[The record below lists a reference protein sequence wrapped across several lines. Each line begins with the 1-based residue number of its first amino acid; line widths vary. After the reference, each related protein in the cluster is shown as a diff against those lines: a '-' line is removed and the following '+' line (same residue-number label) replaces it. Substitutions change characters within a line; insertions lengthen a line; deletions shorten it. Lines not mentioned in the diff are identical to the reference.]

1 MTDATAPDGTRG
13 RGAGGARGH
22 GAEPEGLPDYVRG
35 GRDGLGEAEL
45 AELERTWQSPPGFLA
60 WFTHV
65 NHTNIGRRFII
76 TSLVFFAL
84 AGLLALAMRLQLAQ
98 PLNDVLGPEAY
109 NQVMTVHGTAM
120 MFLFAIP
127 AMEGAAIYLA
137 PLMVGARDMA
147 FPRLNAF
154 GYYVYLIG
162 GTVFFLSL
170 PFGLAPDAGW
180 FNYVPLSSKEFS
192 AGYGIDVWTT
202 MITFIEVSA
211 LTAAVEL
218 IVTIL
223 KLRAPGMSLDR
234 MPIFVWAV
242 LVMSFMILFA
252 MPSVIVA
259 SALLMMDRLVDTAFF
274 DAALG
279 GSPLL
284 WQHLFWF
291 FGHPEVYIILVPA
304 LGIVTSIVV
313 TFTRRSVFGYAAL
326 VLAIVGIGMVSFGLW
341 VHHMY
346 TTGLPL
352 MGRSFFMAA
361 SAMIAIPSGV
371 QVYCWIATMWGA
383 RVRFA
388 TPMLFVLG
396 FFAIFIAGGLTGVM
410 VASVPF
416 DRQVHD
422 SYFVVAHFHYV
433 LVGGSVFPLLAGLYY
448 WFPKATGRMM
458 SERAGRWSC
467 GLVFVGFNLA
477 FFPMHQLGLEG
488 MPRRVYTYLPETGWT
503 LLNQLATA
511 GSAILALGFAIT
523 LANAALSLRRGAP
536 AGDDPWDGPTLEWAT
551 TSPPLNCNFAR
562 QAVVQSGNP
571 VWDRRRAEVS
581 AHVGGLR
588 TDRRETIVTTVLD
601 ARPHAV
607 QVLPGPTPWPFVSA
621 LVASAAFLG
630 LIFTPWAY
638 VLGFFAAFVTF
649 VLWFWPRRP
658 WRED

>member
-1 MTDATAPDGTRG
+1 MR
-13 RGAGGARGH
+13 AR
-22 GAEPEGLPDYVRG
+22 
-35 GRDGLGEAEL
+35 L
-45 AELERTWQSPPGFLA
+45 AELEKTWQSPRGFIG

-65 NHTNIGRRFII
+65 NHTSIGKRFLI
-76 TSLVFFAL
+76 TAMVFFL
-84 AGLLALAMRLQLAQ
+84 LSGLLALAMRLQLLS
-98 PLNDVLGPEAY
+98 PLNDVLDAQTY

-127 AMEGAAIYLA
+127 AMEGIAIYLA

-180 FNYVPLSSKEFS
+180 FNYVPLSGPEHS

-223 KLRAPGMSLDR
+223 KLRVPGMSLNR

-259 SALLMMDRLVDTAFF
+259 SSFLMMDRLVDTAFF
-274 DAALG
+274 DVTLG

-304 LGIVTSIVV
+304 LGIVTSIVI
-313 TFTRRSVFGYAAL
+313 TFTQRPLFGYTAVVLAL
-326 VLAIVGIGMVSFGLW
+326 VGVGMISFGLW

-361 SAMIAIPSGV
+361 STMIAIPSGV
-371 QVYCWIATMWGA
+371 QIYCWIATIWGSRPRYA
-383 RVRFA
+383 S
-388 TPMLFVLG
+388 PMIWVLG

-422 SYFVVAHFHYV
+422 TYFVVAHFHYV
-433 LVGGSVFPLLAGLYY
+433 LIGGAVFPLMAGLHY
-448 WFPKATGRMM
+448 WFPKITGRMIG
-458 SERAGRWSC
+458 EQLGKWSC
-467 GLVFVGFNLA
+467 AVTFVGFNLT

-488 MPRRVYTYLPETGWT
+488 MPRRVYTYLPDLGWGD
-503 LLNQLATA
+503 LNLLATGGSFVMAA
-511 GSAILALGFAIT
+511 GFGMILVNIIV
-523 LANAALSLRRGAP
+523 SLRSGEV
-536 AGDDPWDGPTLEWAT
+536 AGDNPWNASTLEWAT
-551 TSPPLNCNFAR
+551 ASPPLNCNFAEQVSVKTANPLWDWHEQNQR
-562 QAVVQSGNP
+562 AMVSGL
-571 VWDRRRAEVS
+571 S
-581 AHVGGLR
+581 
-588 TDRRETIVTTVLD
+588 TTQRETIVTTLLD
-601 ARPHAV
+601 ALPQSV
-607 QVLPGPTPWPFVSA
+607 MILPGPTIWPFVSA
-621 LVASAAFLG
+621 VVASICFLG
-630 LIFTPWAY
+630 LIFSPW
-638 VLGFFAAFVTF
+638 FFVVGVFGTFATF
-649 VLWFWPRRP
+649 VMWFIPPRYTTDP
-658 WRED
+658 NADLPEEAKS

>member
-1 MTDATAPDGTRG
+1 MTAAPPLEDCTTAEDR
-13 RGAGGARGH
+13 ARL
-22 GAEPEGLPDYVRG
+22 E
-35 GRDGLGEAEL
+35 
-45 AELERTWQSPPGFLA
+45 ELERTWLSPPGFRG

-65 NHTNIGRRFII
+65 NHTSIGRRFLI
-76 TSLVFFAL
+76 TSLVFFLL
-84 AGLLALAMRLQLAQ
+84 AGLLGLLMRLQLAS
-98 PLNDVLGPEAY
+98 PLNDILSPDAY
-109 NQVMTVHGTAM
+109 NQIMTVHGTAM

-127 AMEGAAIYLA
+127 AMEGIAIYLV

-162 GTVFFLSL
+162 GITFFASL
-170 PFGLAPDAGW
+170 PLGMAPDAGW
-180 FNYVPLSSKEFS
+180 FNYVPLSGKEF
-192 AGYGIDVWTT
+192 AEGYGIDIWTT

-223 KLRAPGMSLDR
+223 KLRAPGMSLNR

-259 SALLMMDRLVDTAFF
+259 SAMLMMDRLVDTMFF
-274 DAALG
+274 VAEAG

-304 LGIVTSIVV
+304 LGIVTSVV
-313 TFTRRSVFGYAAL
+313 ETFTGRRVFGYTLL
-326 VLAIVGIGMVSFGLW
+326 VLALVSVGMVSFGLW

-346 TTGLPL
+346 TTGLPF

-361 SAMIAIPSGV
+361 SAMISIPSGI
-371 QVYCWIATMWGA
+371 QIFCWIATLWGA
-383 RVRFA
+383 KVRFA
-388 TPMLFVLG
+388 TPMLFVIG
-396 FFAIFIAGGLTGVM
+396 FFAIFVAGGLTGVM

-433 LVGGSVFPLLAGLYY
+433 LVGGSVFPLLAGIYY

-458 SERAGRWSC
+458 NERLGAWSC
-467 GLVFVGFNLA
+467 GIIFVGFNLT

-488 MPRRVYTYLPETGWT
+488 MPRRIYTYLPEMGWD
-503 LLNQLATA
+503 LPNLLATVGA
-511 GSAILALGFAIT
+511 FVLALGIGMT
-523 LANAALSLRRGAP
+523 VVNAVVSAMRGP
-536 AGDDPWDGPTLEWAT
+536 QAGKDPWGGATLEWAT
-551 TSPPLNCNFAR
+551 ASPPYNSNFPE
-562 QAVVQSGNP
+562 QVVVESGYP
-571 VWDRRRAEVS
+571 LWDWRRDGTRKI
-581 AHVGGLR
+581 VGGLR
-588 TDRRETIVTTVLD
+588 RDRRETVVTTALD
-601 ARPHAV
+601 AQPQSVQILPRPTV
-607 QVLPGPTPWPFVSA
+607 WPFVSA
-621 LVASAAFLG
+621 VTASVCFFG
-630 LIFTPWAY
+630 LIFSPWFY
-638 VLGFFAAFVTF
+638 VAGVFAMFVTF
-649 VLWFWPRRP
+649 VLWFLPAIEGETP
-658 WRED
+658 

>member
-1 MTDATAPDGTRG
+1 MSALDLWEPRDEA
-13 RGAGGARGH
+13 AR
-22 GAEPEGLPDYVRG
+22 AEFARI
-35 GRDGLGEAEL
+35 
-45 AELERTWQSPPGFLA
+45 ERTWRSPPGFFG

-65 NHTNIGRRFII
+65 NHTNIGRRFVA
-76 TSLVFFAL
+76 TALVFFLL
-84 AGLLALAMRLQLAQ
+84 AGVLALLMRLQLAQ
-98 PLNDVLGPEAY
+98 PLAGVLSPETY

-127 AMEGAAIYLA
+127 VMEGIAIYVA

-162 GTVFFLSL
+162 GTIFFASL
-170 PFGLAPDAGW
+170 FFGLAPDAGW

-192 AGYGIDVWTT
+192 EGYGVDIWTT

-211 LTAAVEL
+211 LTAAIEL
-218 IVTIL
+218 IVTIF
-223 KLRAPGMSLDR
+223 KLRAPGMSLNR

-252 MPSVIVA
+252 MPSVIVS
-259 SALLMMDRLVDTAFF
+259 SALLMMDRLVDTQFF
-274 DAALG
+274 DADAG

-313 TFTRRSVFGYAAL
+313 TFSQRLVFGYTAL
-326 VLAIVGIGMVSFGLW
+326 VLALTGVGMVSFGLW

-371 QVYCWIATMWGA
+371 QIYCWIATLWGA
-383 RVRFA
+383 RIRFS
-388 TPMLFVLG
+388 TPMLWILG
-396 FFAIFIAGGLTGVM
+396 FFAIFVAGGLTGVM

-422 SYFVVAHFHYV
+422 TYFVVAHFHYV
-433 LVGGSVFPLLAGLYY
+433 LVGGAVFPLMGGLYY

-458 SERAGRWSC
+458 DERLGRWSVA
-467 GLVFVGFNLA
+467 LAFVGFNLT

-488 MPRRVYTYLPETGWT
+488 MPRRVYTYLPDMGWD
-503 LLNQLATA
+503 LLNALATIGA
-511 GSAILALGFAIT
+511 FILAAGFALT
-523 LANAALSLRRGAP
+523 AWNAVRSALRGAP
-536 AGDDPWDGPTLEWAT
+536 AGPNPWNGCTLEWAT
-551 TSPPLNCNFAR
+551 GSPPYNCNFPQ
-562 QAVVQSGNP
+562 QAVIKDSEP
-571 VWDRRRAEVS
+571 LWTWARERRRPV
-581 AHVGGLR
+581 VGGLR
-588 TDRRETIVTTVLD
+588 DDRRETVVTTLLD
-601 ARPHAV
+601 ARPQSV
-607 QVLPGPTPWPFVSA
+607 MVLPGPTPWPFVSA
-621 LVASAAFLG
+621 LAASMGFIG
-630 LIFTPWAY
+630 LIFSPWFY
-638 VLGFFAAFVTF
+638 VIGFFAAFVTF
-649 VLWFWPRRP
+649 VFWFWPRRP

>member
-1 MTDATAPDGTRG
+1 MTNVDPALDLRRSRHDPI
-13 RGAGGARGH
+13 
-22 GAEPEGLPDYVRG
+22 PEH
-35 GRDGLGEAEL
+35 L
-45 AELERTWQSPPGFLA
+45 AEIERTWLSPPGFFG

-65 NHTNIGRRFII
+65 NHTSIGLRFLV
-76 TSLVFFAL
+76 TSLVFFML
-84 AGLLALAMRLQLAQ
+84 AGLLGVAMRLQLLT
-98 PLNDVLGPEAY
+98 PLNDFLSPETY

-127 AMEGAAIYLA
+127 AMEGVGIYLA

-162 GTVFFLSL
+162 GTTFFASL
-170 PFGLAPDAGW
+170 FLGLAPDAGW
-180 FNYVPLSSKEFS
+180 FNYVPLSNRDYSE
-192 AGYGIDVWTT
+192 GYGIDVWTT

-218 IVTIL
+218 MVTIF
-223 KLRAPGMSLDR
+223 KLRAPGMSLNR
-234 MPIFVWAV
+234 MPIFVWSI

-259 SALLMMDRLVDTAFF
+259 SAFLMMDRLVDTQFF
-274 DAALG
+274 VAEMG

-304 LGIVTSIVV
+304 LGIVTTIVV
-313 TFTRRSVFGYAAL
+313 TFTQRSVFGYTAL

-352 MGRSFFMAA
+352 LGRSFFQAA
-361 SAMIAIPSGV
+361 SAMISIASGV
-371 QVYCWIATMWGA
+371 QIYAWIATMWGA
-383 RVRFA
+383 KIRFD
-388 TPMLFVLG
+388 TPMWFVLG

-422 SYFVVAHFHYV
+422 TYFVVAHFHYV
-433 LVGGSVFPLLAGLYY
+433 LVGGAVFPLFGGLYY
-448 WFPKATGRMM
+448 WFPKATGQMM
-458 SERAGRWSC
+458 HETLGKWSC
-467 GLVFVGFNLA
+467 AIIFIGFNLT

-488 MPRRVYTYLPETGWT
+488 MPRRVYTYLPEMGWQF
-503 LLNQLATA
+503 LNQLSTIGAVL
-511 GSAILALGFAIT
+511 LAFGFGLT
-523 LANAALSLRRGAP
+523 LWNVIRSLRQGEE
-536 AGDDPWDGPTLEWAT
+536 AGPNPWHAPTLEWAT

-562 QAVVQSGNP
+562 QAVVESDQP
-571 VWDRRRAEVS
+571 LWDWERTGTRKV
-581 AHVGGLR
+581 VGGLR
-588 TDRRETIVTTVLD
+588 TDRRETVVTTLLD
-601 ARPHAV
+601 ARPQSV
-607 QVLPGPTPWPFVSA
+607 QILPAPTPWPFFSA
-621 LVASAAFLG
+621 LVASVCFFG
-630 LIFTPWAY
+630 LIFSPW
-638 VLGFFAAFVTF
+638 FFVAGIFGCFGTF
-649 VLWFWPRRP
+649 VFWFLPRKRK
-658 WRED
+658 EVI